1 MSKADGCVDVHD
13 GDFSG
18 CTLTTIL
25 CSSVPWEDPVFWTDA
40 SAVKD
45 AVERLSEVE
54 RDWTQPLD
62 EVKDQLSTNPNRHGE
77 FLQFGGVKASPLH
90 LLTLSHTSL
99 ILQEL
104 WRLLKSGNSIIQRK
118 CLRAIEILA
127 INEEPRKHLREIG
140 IGDTLLE
147 LVF

>member
-25 CSSVPWEDPVFWTDA
+25 CSSMPWDDPVFWTDA

-77 FLQFGGVKASPLH
+77 FLQFGGVKASPH
-90 LLTLSHTSL
+90 THSHSFSHFSHSSGTMAIAKKWEQYHSK
-99 ILQEL
+99 EMF
-104 WRLLKSGNSIIQRK
+104 KSNRDPS
-118 CLRAIEILA
+118 
-127 INEEPRKHLREIG
+127 H
-140 IGDTLLE
+140 
-147 LVF
+147 